1 MRQGLGGPA
10 VWILSQ
16 AIEGTLRQRPGGP
29 TLREPLDE
37 GWPSPCNMDYQSNH
51 RGLDGPAIWIIS
63 QIIEATFAQ
72 GLGGLAV
79 WILSQAIEGTI
90 RQGPGGSAMC
100 IQSVSHFGSR
110 G

>member
-1 MRQGLGGPA
+1 MRQGQGGPA

-16 AIEGTLRQRPGGP
+16 AIEGTLRQGPGGP
-29 TLREPLDE
+29 ALREPLDE

-63 QIIEATFAQ
+63 QIIEATF
-72 GLGGLAV
+72 
-79 WILSQAIEGTI
+79 
-90 RQGPGGSAMC
+90 RQGPGGSAMR
-100 IQSVSHFGSR
+100 IQSSHFSSR